1 MNAFLLTPD
10 FRLLTTAF
18 LDSRAAGVLNRA
30 GFLSS
35 FRVCRRGRALYGRG
49 LVPPI
54 FEPVTEETVELKL
67 PSRIEAIGEAAA
79 AVADAA
85 RRLGFAEDALFGID
99 LAVREAVTNAVLHGN
114 RQDEN
119 VPVEI
124 GMAGT
129 DDGLTVTVRDRGEG
143 FDPSHLPDP
152 TAEENI
158 LKASGR
164 GILFMRTFMDEVAWE
179 RPAGG
184 GTLVRMIKK
193 K

>member
-1 MNAFLLTPD
+1 
-10 FRLLTTAF
+10 
-18 LDSRAAGVLNRA
+18 
-30 GFLSS
+30 
-35 FRVCRRGRALYGRG
+35 
-49 LVPPI
+49 
-54 FEPVTEETVELKL
+54 VTEETVELTL
-67 PSRIEAIGEAAA
+67 PSRIEAIDEAAA

-114 RQDEN
+114 RRDESK
-119 VPVEI
+119 PVDV
-124 GMAGT
+124 GVVGT
-129 DDGLTVTVRDRGEG
+129 ETGLAITVRDRGEG
-143 FDPSHLPDP
+143 FDPSGVADP

-179 RPAGG
+179 PAPGG
-184 GTLVRMIKK
+184 GTLVRMTKK

>member
-1 MNAFLLTPD
+1 M
-10 FRLLTTAF
+10 
-18 LDSRAAGVLNRA
+18 
-30 GFLSS
+30 
-35 FRVCRRGRALYGRG
+35 
-49 LVPPI
+49 
-54 FEPVTEETVELKL
+54 TEETVELKL
-67 PSRIEAIGEAAA
+67 PSRIEAISEAAE

-114 RQDEN
+114 HSDET
-119 VPVEI
+119 VPFEV
-124 GMAGT
+124 GVSGT
-129 DDGLTVTVRDRGEG
+129 DERVVVTVRDRGQG
-143 FDPSHLPDP
+143 FDPSRVADP

-179 RPAGG
+179 HPEGG
-184 GTLVRMIKK
+184 GTLVRMTKK

>member
-1 MNAFLLTPD
+1 M
-10 FRLLTTAF
+10 
-18 LDSRAAGVLNRA
+18 LNRA

-35 FRVCRRGRALYGRG
+35 FKASVFGAAPAVRPGPRAPPGGR
-49 LVPPI
+49 PT

-79 AVADAA
+79 SVADAA
-85 RRLGFAEDALFGID
+85 RRLGFAEDTLFGID

-129 DDGLTVTVRDRGEG
+129 EEGLTVTVRDRGEG

-164 GILFMRTFMDEVAWE
+164 GILFMRTFMDEIAWE

-184 GTLVRMIKK
+184 GTLVRMIKRK
-193 K
+193 

>member
-1 MNAFLLTPD
+1 MD
-10 FRLLTTAF
+10 FCPVP
-18 LDSRAAGVLNRA
+18 SGPKRA
-30 GFLSS
+30 G
-35 FRVCRRGRALYGRG
+35 G
-49 LVPPI
+49 PPRTL

-67 PSRIEAIGEAAA
+67 PSRIEAISEAAG

-85 RRLGFAEDALFGID
+85 RRLGFADDALFGID

-119 VPVEI
+119 VPFDV
-124 GMAGT
+124 GVHGT
-129 DDGLTVTVRDRGEG
+129 DAGLVVTVRDRGTG
-143 FDPSHLPDP
+143 FDPTRVADP

-179 RPAGG
+179 HPEGG

>member
-1 MNAFLLTPD
+1 MVL
-10 FRLLTTAF
+10 
-18 LDSRAAGVLNRA
+18 AAPA
-30 GFLSS
+30 GP
-35 FRVCRRGRALYGRG
+35 GHDGG
-49 LVPPI
+49 VPPRRP
-54 FEPVTEETVELKL
+54 FEKVTEETVELKL

-129 DDGLTVTVRDRGEG
+129 DEGLTVTVRDRGEG

-184 GTLVRMIKK
+184 GTLVRMTKK